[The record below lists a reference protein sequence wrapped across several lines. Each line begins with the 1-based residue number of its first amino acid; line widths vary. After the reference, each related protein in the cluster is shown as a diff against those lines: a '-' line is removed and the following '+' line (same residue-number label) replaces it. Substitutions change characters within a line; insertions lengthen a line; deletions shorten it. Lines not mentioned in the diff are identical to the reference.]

1 MRSGV
6 AGGQRVSHA
15 AHAIEARGLTRRF
28 GPLVAL
34 QPLDLDVPCGSTLA
48 VLGPNGAGKS
58 TLLRLIAGL
67 ARPSAGT
74 IRLGGTS
81 GPGSA
86 SDDRLARRRR
96 IGLIGHA
103 TFLYPALTARENL
116 ILAGRLWSVDDP
128 ESRAATLLDEQDLSA
143 SADRPVGGFSRGMA
157 QRVAIARAL
166 VHDPAILLLDE
177 PFTGLDPTA
186 ADRLTV
192 QLKAARDGGRTS
204 VLVTHD
210 LSRAA
215 DLADRTLILKHGA
228 VRSIVPEALANRDSL
243 DAAYREAIASPSPS

>member
-1 MRSGV
+1 MSQ
-6 AGGQRVSHA
+6 AGP
-15 AHAIEARGLTRRF
+15 AIEVRGLTRSF

-34 QPLDLDVPCGSTLA
+34 YPLDLDVPSGSTLA

-74 IRLGGTS
+74 IRLGATQHEGA
-81 GPGSA
+81 P
-86 SDDRLARRRR
+86 DDRLARRRR

-128 ESRAATLLDEQDLSA
+128 EARAATLLDEQDLLA
-143 SADRPVGGFSRGMA
+143 AADRPIGGFSRGMA

-204 VLVTHD
+204 LLVTHD

-215 DLADRTLILKHGA
+215 ALADRTLILKHGVA
-228 VRSIVPEALANRDSL
+228 RPIAPEALSSRDNL
-243 DAAYREAIASPSPS
+243 DAAYREAIASPAPS

>member
-1 MRSGV
+1 MS
-6 AGGQRVSHA
+6 QA
-15 AHAIEARGLTRRF
+15 AHAIEARGLTRHF

-34 QPLDLDVPCGSTLA
+34 HPLDLDVPCGSTLA

-74 IRLGGTS
+74 IHFGATGHE
-81 GPGSA
+81 GPA
-86 SDDRLARRRR
+86 DDRMARRRR

-128 ESRAATLLDEQDLSA
+128 EARATELLEEQDLRA
-143 SADRPVGGFSRGMA
+143 AADRTVGGFSRGMA

-186 ADRLTV
+186 ADRLTE
-192 QLKAARDGGRTS
+192 QLAAARDGGRTAM
-204 VLVTHD
+204 LVTHD

-215 DLADRTLILKHGA
+215 ALASRTLILHHGVA
-228 VRSIVPEALANRDSL
+228 RSLAPDALSCRESL
-243 DAAYREAIASPSPS
+243 DAAYREAIASPAPS

>member
-1 MRSGV
+1 MSE
-6 AGGQRVSHA
+6 A
-15 AHAIEARGLTRRF
+15 ALAIEARGLTRRF

-34 QPLDLDVPCGSTLA
+34 EPLDLAVPRGATLA

-67 ARPSAGT
+67 TRPSAGT
-74 IRLGGTS
+74 LAVGDAGR
-81 GPGSA
+81 
-86 SDDRLARRRR
+86 DRVARRRR

-116 ILAGRLWSVDDP
+116 ILAGRLWGVADP
-128 ESRAATLLDEQDLSA
+128 PARAESLLEEQALAAV
-143 SADRPVGGFSRGMA
+143 ADRRVGSFSRGMA

-166 VHDPAILLLDE
+166 VHDPEVLLLDE
-177 PFTGLDPTA
+177 PFTGLDPRA
-186 ADRLTV
+186 ADRLT
-192 QLKAARDGGRTS
+192 LRLAAARDGGRTS

-215 DLADRTLILKHGA
+215 GLADRGLVLVRGA
-228 VRSIVPEALANRDSL
+228 ATPLDPQALSSPDAL
-243 DAAYREAIASPSPS
+243 DAAYRRVVGAREP